1 MTALAKSNCLD
12 LVHVINSSLTKQV
25 ALAFQSEIYLK
36 TFAIT
41 STDDFVN
48 CNPDDSE
55 SLGHI
60 SKMCRTTCVTFPSTA
75 LNE

>member
-1 MTALAKSNCLD
+1 M
-12 LVHVINSSLTKQV
+12 
-25 ALAFQSEIYLK
+25 AFQSEIYLK

-48 CNPDDSE
+48 SNPDDSE